1 VRPRTRD
8 ALLWLAGLGGAVV
21 LLRAALDLLEWLGG
35 YVPAT
40 ALGTLLV
47 LASAAAVALA
57 ALRSRLK
64 DDRAP
69 RALVFT
75 EKHP

>member
-1 VRPRTRD
+1 MRPRTRD
-8 ALLWLAGLGGAVV
+8 ALLWLAGLGAAAV

-47 LASAAAVALA
+47 LASAAAVA